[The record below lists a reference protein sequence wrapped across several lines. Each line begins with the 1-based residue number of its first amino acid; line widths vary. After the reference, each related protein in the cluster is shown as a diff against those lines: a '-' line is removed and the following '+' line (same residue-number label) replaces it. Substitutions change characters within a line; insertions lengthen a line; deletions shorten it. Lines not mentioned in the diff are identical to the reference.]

1 MMLPALL
8 AALVAAG
15 ALLYVARPFFR
26 PPAKSAS
33 RNDGPAANRRLARVE
48 ARDRALAALH
58 EVELDHRTGKISDR
72 DYRELIGALRRDA
85 VEALRSVDRSED
97 GRATAGSQP

>member
-8 AALVAAG
+8 AALVAAA

-26 PPAKSAS
+26 PSATSAS
-33 RNDGPAANRRLARVE
+33 TNRDPAASRRLARVE

-72 DYRELIGALRRDA
+72 DYRELIGQLRRDA

-97 GRATAGSQP
+97 GRATAASRP

>member
-33 RNDGPAANRRLARVE
+33 TNGGPAANRRLARVE